1 MLLFDHKV
9 TKNKWKYQHLCSVIS
24 ALMFCNLSTYAVRLR
39 PPPGQIASAA
49 QSDCVRHPI
58 GWRSVSDERVWGG
71 IHQKCYF
78 YSFFPIHLGSTTVP
92 ITRNG

>member
-1 MLLFDHKV
+1 ME
-9 TKNKWKYQHLCSVIS
+9 IS
-24 ALMFCNLSTYAVRLR
+24 ALVFCNLSTYAVGLR
-39 PPPGQIASAA
+39 PPPNRIAFGVR
-49 QSDCVRHPI
+49 SDCVRCPI
-58 GWRSVSDERVWGG
+58 RLRSVHDERVWGG

>member
-1 MLLFDHKV
+1 ME
-9 TKNKWKYQHLCSVIS
+9 IS
-24 ALMFCNLSTYAVRLR
+24 ALVLCNLCTCAVVSR
-39 PPPGQIASAA
+39 PPPDQIAFAT

-58 GWRSVSDERVWGG
+58 RLRSVYDEKVWGG

-78 YSFFPIHLGSTTVP
+78 YSLFPIHLGSTMVP